1 MNSRNKKL
9 LLVLIVLMLFV
20 SIGKETYALF
30 TSSVSS
36 TIQSYGTGTLKL
48 SYSSSTIN
56 LNNSYPMSD
65 SDGMNMGSG
74 IITITNTGTLAYKFD
89 VKIDVSSSSTLS
101 NDLIKVSV
109 DEQNPAFLSSDNN
122 VIIRDIILNPGS
134 SRSFSLKLWIDS
146 SAVSSQVLGK
156 KFVGNLTSS
165 GIAVRNVDDSV
176 GTVVGAGT
184 YEIVDSSKYTVS
196 NDETWPFIYNST
208 SGIWKSNV
216 LEGDVE
222 NYIELS
228 GFESG
233 SYRLEI
239 SVYNDSSEDDV
250 SVVLD
255 RKIVWSNAKTSSGTI
270 SFDLTSTSVIGIDY
284 LKFSQSTD
292 GSDYIQFVLK
302 KKV

>member
-1 MNSRNKKL
+1 MEGRNKKL
-9 LLVLIVLMLFV
+9 LLSLLVLVLLV

-30 TSSVSS
+30 TNEVSS
-36 TIQSYGTGTLKL
+36 IVQSYGTGTIKI
-48 SYSSSTIN
+48 SYSNTTIILDN
-56 LNNSYPMSD
+56 AYPMTDTDGMSQSD
-65 SDGMNMGSG
+65 ST
-74 IITITNTGTLAYKFD
+74 ITITNIGTLAYKFNVILD
-89 VKIDVSSSSTLS
+89 PSSDSTISS
-101 NDLIKVSV
+101 DLIRVSM
-109 DEQNPAFLSSDNN
+109 DGENPAALSTDSNI
-122 VIIRDIILNPGS
+122 IIRDVILNPGS
-134 SRSFSLKLWIDS
+134 SRTFTIKLWINSNTS
-146 SAVSSQVLGK
+146 SSDILNK
-156 KFVGNLTSS
+156 KFSASLTST

>member
-1 MNSRNKKL
+1 MEGRNKKL
-9 LLVLIVLMLFV
+9 LLSLLVLVLLV

-30 TSSVSS
+30 TNEVSS
-36 TIQSYGTGTLKL
+36 IVQSYGTGTLKL
-48 SYSSSTIN
+48 SYSNTSIILDN
-56 LNNSYPMSD
+56 AYPMTDTDGMSQSD
-65 SDGMNMGSG
+65 ST
-74 IITITNTGTLAYKFD
+74 ITITNIGTLAYKFNVILD
-89 VKIDVSSSSTLS
+89 PSSDSTISS
-101 NDLIKVSV
+101 DLIRVSM
-109 DEQNPAFLSSDNN
+109 DGENPAALSTDSNI
-122 VIIRDIILNPGS
+122 IIRDVILNPGS
-134 SRSFSLKLWIDS
+134 SRTFTIKLWINSNTS
-146 SAVSSQVLGK
+146 SSDILNK
-156 KFVGNLTSS
+156 KFSASLTST